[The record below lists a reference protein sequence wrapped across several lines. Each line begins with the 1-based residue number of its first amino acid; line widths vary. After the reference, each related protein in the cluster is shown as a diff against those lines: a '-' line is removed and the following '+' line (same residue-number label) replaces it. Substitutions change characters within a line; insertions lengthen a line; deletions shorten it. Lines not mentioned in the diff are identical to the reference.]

1 MLMPVLSLLLWTA
14 LAAGLGWWLSGA
26 FVAAASALA
35 AAILCFGAMA
45 WKLQRLERWLAG
57 PDLNSDVAWRGLW
70 LEIAQRIQRLIKQ
83 RDKQVAVHE
92 QRLQHFL
99 QAIQASPNGVTLLDD
114 QGRIEW
120 FNDTAAAHLGLDI
133 RRDHLQHVVHL
144 VRDPVFA
151 KYFAQTQHDAE
162 VVIEG
167 RSPSVAHSV
176 KLSVQLHAYGEG
188 RQLLLTRD
196 ITSIAL
202 ADAMRRDFVA
212 NVSHEIRTPLT
223 VLSGFVETLQSI
235 PLPEDE
241 RQRYLDLMAVQASR
255 MQSLVAD
262 LLTLSQL
269 EGSLPPGMNEKVSVQ
284 ELMTQVTSD
293 AQALSAVLSGQDG
306 DQRRCV
312 HELLFEPAP
321 AWVLLG
327 VRSELLS
334 AISNL
339 VSNAVRYTPAGG
351 TIRVA
356 WTRDA
361 EQVILS
367 VNDTGPGIAPEH
379 LPRLSERFYRVDR
392 SRSRETGGTGLG
404 LAITK
409 HVAQRHGGELRIES
423 HVGQG
428 STFMLVLPVSR
439 LEPQA

>member
-133 RRDHLQHVVHL
+133 RRDRLQHVVHL

>member
-70 LEIAQRIQRLIKQ
+70 LETAQRIQRLIKQ

-133 RRDHLQHVVHL
+133 RRDRLQHVVHL

>member
-1 MLMPVLSLLLWTA
+1 MFWPVFSVMFWIFVV
-14 LAAGLGWWLSGA
+14 GSLGWWLSGWL
-26 FVAAASALA
+26 ASALLA
-35 AAILCFGAMA
+35 LALTFGFWVAMA
-45 WKLQRLERWLAG
+45 WKLQRLERWLVA
-57 PDLNSDVAWRGLW
+57 PDLNSDLAWRGLW

-83 RDKQVAVHE
+83 RDRLVAVHE
-92 QRLQHFL
+92 QRLHYFL

-120 FNDTAAAHLGLDI
+120 CNDTAANHLGLDV
-133 RRDHLQHVVHL
+133 RRDLMQHVVHL
-144 VRDPVFA
+144 VRDPVFS
-151 KYFAQTQHDAE
+151 KYFAQHRHDAE
-162 VVIEG
+162 VVIDG
-167 RSPSVAHSV
+167 RSLTVAHNV

-188 RQLLLTRD
+188 RRLLLTRD
-196 ITSIAL
+196 ITAIAL

-235 PLPEDE
+235 PLAEEE
-241 RQRYLDLMAVQASR
+241 RRRYLDLMSVQASR

-269 EGSLPPGMNEKVSVQ
+269 EGSLPPGTSEKVSLAD
-284 ELMTQVTSD
+284 LMEQVASD
-293 AQALSAVLSGQDG
+293 AQSLSAVLSGQEG
-306 DQRRCV
+306 VAV
-312 HELLFEPAP
+312 HELLFEAAP
-321 AWVLLG
+321 SWRVLG

-351 TIRVA
+351 RIRVA

-361 EQVILS
+361 EHFMLS
-367 VNDTGPGIAPEH
+367 VHDTGPGIAPEH

-423 HVGQG
+423 QVGKG

-439 LEPQA
+439 LEPQP